1 MRLFFSNLDRPKAA
15 AKLLARHA
23 HHVKLSAA
31 QEAVAGAIGYR
42 DWHDMISSTLA
53 SPAPAARINLEQ
65 AKCIILS
72 VADRLA
78 ADHGAVQYALS
89 KSRLLGD
96 LTLDDALRLRT
107 MIWRD
112 RLFGP
117 PGRGKAGTIVRVK
130 APGLN
135 RTPAYLKSMGRPTH
149 LFYDTGYG
157 ICADF
162 EVVTPRVPL
171 EDFAPS
177 RLWLPYGYW
186 TLKDGST
193 VTFARDYKPL
203 WHVADGGVTRL
214 DPWLW
219 IHGIEKETHFPTL
232 AGTIAWSHGPAR
244 ALALDHLTRNR
255 LFELPRLLD
264 AMPHLFAPDIDSIS
278 GAVARMQECAE
289 QLAA

>member
-1 MRLFFSNLDRPKAA
+1 
-15 AKLLARHA
+15 
-23 HHVKLSAA
+23 
-31 QEAVAGAIGYR
+31 
-42 DWHDMISSTLA
+42 
-53 SPAPAARINLEQ
+53 
-65 AKCIILS
+65 
-72 VADRLA
+72 
-78 ADHGAVQYALS
+78 
-89 KSRLLGD
+89 
-96 LTLDDALRLRT
+96 

-112 RLFGP
+112 RFFGP

-130 APGLN
+130 APGSN

-203 WHVADGGVTRL
+203 WHVTDGGITRL

-219 IHGIEKETHFPTL
+219 IRGIEKENPFPD
-232 AGTIAWSHGPAR
+232 AGRYDRLVTRSRPDAGAR
-244 ALALDHLTRNR
+244 
-255 LFELPRLLD
+255 
-264 AMPHLFAPDIDSIS
+264 SS
-278 GAVARMQECAE
+278 CAE
-289 QLAA
+289 PVVRIAAGCSTQCPICSLPTSTRFPGP

>member
-1 MRLFFSNLDRPKAA
+1 MRLFFSNLNRPKAA

-42 DWHDMISSTLA
+42 DWHDMVSSTLV
-53 SPAPAARINLEQ
+53 SPVPATRINLEQ
-65 AKCIILS
+65 AKCIIFS
-72 VADRLA
+72 VADSLA
-78 ADHGAVQYALS
+78 ADHGDVQYALS

-112 RLFGP
+112 RFFGP

-130 APGLN
+130 APGSN

-203 WHVADGGVTRL
+203 WHVTDGGITRL

-219 IHGIEKETHFPTL
+219 IRGIEKETHFPTL

-244 ALALDHLTRNR
+244 TLALDHLARNR

-278 GAVARMQECAE
+278 GAVARMQERAE